1 MLYDNPCVHAT
12 ALCVAEPDDS
22 LFVQGAL
29 GHHAHAGGG
38 GLRQQQQLLCV
49 VLSGTFTWS

>member
-22 LFVQGAL
+22 LLVQGAL

-38 GLRQQQQLLCV
+38 GLRQQQQLL
-49 VLSGTFTWS
+49 